1 MRHIGKGVPM
11 TVSVGMAEL
20 PELVRHSEEYAAACR
35 QAGEQVEFVPL
46 AGCNHF
52 TILEDLARADGVQM
66 EAVGRGMRRRK

>member
-1 MRHIGKGVPM
+1 VP
-11 TVSVGMAEL
+11 V
-20 PELVRHSEEYAAACR
+20 
-35 QAGEQVEFVPL
+35 